1 MVSVTMKELLE
12 AGVHFGH
19 QTKRWNPKMKEYI
32 FGQRN
37 GIYIIDLQKTIKNFK
52 EALQYVKGVA
62 ESGKDILFVGTKK
75 QAQDI
80 VRDYA
85 GKSESSY
92 VNQRWLGGL
101 LTNFG
106 VVRGSVEKL
115 KELEEMNEDGRWDLL
130 SKKEQS
136 RLEKVYKKLSK
147 NLGGI
152 KNMTSLPG
160 AMFVIDSSK
169 EDIALSEAQK
179 MKIPI
184 VAVVD
189 TNGDPDNIDYPIPGN
204 DDAVRAIELFAAK
217 IAESIIEGKKSRI
230 TRELEEE
237 KKAEAAAE
245 ERRPRR
251 GARRARNSRNK
262 ENPVEITAE
271 MVKELRQR
279 TGIGVMECKEAL
291 KEADG
296 DLEKA
301 IEILRKKGYAR
312 AQDKAARRATE
323 GLVGSYIHS
332 NGKIGVL
339 VEVNCE
345 SDFVARNDEFQEL
358 VKNIASRSPP
368 PTRSTSRPRTSR
380 PRSSRRRRRSSG
392 SSSRTARSRPRSS
405 RRSSRASWAS
415 STRRSASSTR
425 STSRTTR

>member
-1 MVSVTMKELLE
+1 MKELLE

-19 QTKRWNPKMKEYI
+19 QTKRWNPKMKEFI

-37 GIYIIDLQKTIKNFK
+37 GIYIVDLQKTIKNFK
-52 EALQYVKGVA
+52 EALQYVKGVS

-101 LTNFG
+101 LTNFS

-115 KELEEMNEDGRWDLL
+115 KELEEMKEDGRWELL

-152 KNMTSLPG
+152 KNMTTLPG

-169 EDIALSEAQK
+169 EDIALAEAQK

-217 IAESIIEGKKSRI
+217 ISESIIEGKKSRI
-230 TRELEEE
+230 NRELEEE
-237 KKAEAAAE
+237 KRAEAAS
-245 ERRPRR
+245 
-251 GARRARNSRNK
+251 GDQ
-262 ENPVEITAE
+262 
-271 MVKELRQR
+271 L
-279 TGIGVMECKEAL
+279 
-291 KEADG
+291 ADG
-296 DLEKA
+296 GA
-301 IEILRKKGYAR
+301 
-312 AQDKAARRATE
+312 
-323 GLVGSYIHS
+323 
-332 NGKIGVL
+332 GKP
-339 VEVNCE
+339 E
-345 SDFVARNDEFQEL
+345 
-358 VKNIASRSPP
+358 
-368 PTRSTSRPRTSR
+368 
-380 PRSSRRRRRSSG
+380 
-392 SSSRTARSRPRSS
+392 
-405 RRSSRASWAS
+405 
-415 STRRSASSTR
+415 
-425 STSRTTR
+425 